1 MTTFKVTSLFSR
13 LDELELSL
21 CLFFNR
27 ACHRR
32 NIERFFVVISRL
44 GDGIFWYCL
53 MLVFAI
59 LDYPDGLKAALHM
72 GAVAIIGLL
81 IYKQTKGRMA
91 RMRPSMTWAQIQ
103 RHCTAR
109 YLQLSFRS
117 YSARSIVHYHR
128 ACILPRALVAAASFF
143 YPGGAIARDSR
154 IALPNRCSRRG
165 GDRRQPGL
173 AQLQF
178 CLLMQIGQFRHNS

>member
-81 IYKQTKGRMA
+81 IYKQTKGHMA
-91 RMRPSMTWAQIQ
+91 RMRPSMTWAQIH
-103 RHCTAR
+103 RGTAPLDIYSFPSGHTLHAVSFTIIALAYCPALWWLLLPFSILVALSR
-109 YLQLSFRS
+109 VILGLHYLTDVLAGAVIGGSLALLSFNFVS
-117 YSARSIVHYHR
+117 
-128 ACILPRALVAAASFF
+128 
-143 YPGGAIARDSR
+143 
-154 IALPNRCSRRG
+154 
-165 GDRRQPGL
+165 
-173 AQLQF
+173 
-178 CLLMQIGQFRHNS
+178 